1 MDKVDK
7 QKIIF
12 DSEDRDQ
19 IIKKII
25 EQDRIDHAES
35 HLGDRKKSLSKP
47 TYYSQLIENSRGYT
61 YYSEYNSFE
70 FNDGISLVMAPAWG
84 TIFPPYN
91 IARLSGLLRHYG
103 YKVNVHDINIECYHY
118 VKNNHDKDFWES
130 RYYFV
135 WERPVFDDEVFQ
147 IIKPVLDRAV
157 DKIIDDNNEIVGF
170 SLYLTNL
177 LASMYMIGEIKK
189 RRPTVKIV
197 VGGPE
202 VFNDWFEHLL
212 YETLKFPKGLI
223 DYRITGDGEQEIL
236 TLLENYKSIPPSN
249 EIITF
254 GGFQSKL
261 DLNQLPF
268 PDYNDYNL
276 NLYEHP
282 EGASIETSRG
292 CVAQCSFCAET
303 WFWKYRFRTSDRV
316 IDEMKHQIEKY
327 NTRRFWFVDSL
338 ANGAFTEFKNLVEQI
353 IEENLDI
360 RWNSYARC
368 DGRMD
373 AELFRKIAQSGCMSL
388 SFGVESGSETVLTD
402 MKKKIKVWEIENN
415 LRDGHLAGMKN
426 HVNWVVGFPTEGPF
440 EFLHSLHVLYNIR
453 KWVYALS
460 PGMTCGDAPFSDLN
474 LNWKKYKL
482 QWIEKPWDS
491 TFMSNWYTENYA
503 NTILHRFIR
512 LKFMQVWLD
521 LAVNVSDGSVIN
533 AQHRPGL
540 RNFFKFTRLTDHPIV
555 DYIPQRDNQN
565 FNYFTGSTSQTQ
577 FGASLANEY
586 LPYACILYKVYG
598 PFEMEL
604 THDANKDLT
613 EFGGFIVSPYDA
625 IINMQVNQERKL
637 DLTITH
643 KFKHE
648 STRDDVRVKY
658 HEILR
663 EDMSFDWITH
673 KLTCDINN
681 FDGDEKI
688 KSPIII

>member
-1 MDKVDK
+1 MDEVKKEKV
-7 QKIIF
+7 IF

-25 EQDRIDHAES
+25 EQDRLDHAES
-35 HLGDRKKSLSKP
+35 HLGDRTKVTIKP
-47 TYYSQLIENSRGYT
+47 TYYSQLLETGRGYK
-61 YYSEYNSFE
+61 YYSEYNTYE
-70 FNDGISLVMAPAWG
+70 YNDGISLVIAPAWG
-84 TIFPPYN
+84 IIFPPYN

-135 WERPVFDDEVFQ
+135 WERPVFDDEVFPV
-147 IIKPVLDRAV
+147 IKPVLDRAIN
-157 DKIIDDNNEIVGF
+157 KIIDDNNDIVGF

-177 LASMYMIGEIKK
+177 LASMYMISEIKK
-189 RRPTVKIV
+189 RKPTVKIV

-202 VFNDWFEHLL
+202 AFNDWFEHLI
-212 YETLKFPKGLI
+212 YETLKYPKGLI
-223 DYRITGDGEQEIL
+223 DYRITGEGEQELL
-236 TLLENYKSIPPSN
+236 TLLENYKSIPHST

-254 GGFQSKL
+254 GGFQSRL

-268 PDYNDYNL
+268 PDYSDYDL

-327 NTRRFWFVDSL
+327 GTRRFWFVDSL

-353 IEENLDI
+353 IEQQLDI

-388 SFGVESGSETVLTD
+388 SFGVESGSEKVLTD

-482 QWIEKPWDS
+482 QWNEKPWDN
-491 TFMSNWYTENYA
+491 TFMSNWYTENYT

-512 LKFMQVWLD
+512 LKFMQIWLD
-521 LAVNVSDGSVIN
+521 LAVNVSDGTVIN

-540 RNFFKFTRLTDHPIV
+540 NKFFKFERLTTNPITEYV
-555 DYIPQRDNQN
+555 PQQHEQVFDV
-565 FNYFTGSTSQTQ
+565 FNGNTAQEQLS
-577 FGASLANEY
+577 ASLANEY
-586 LPYACILYKVYG
+586 LPFAWILYQVYG
-598 PFEMEL
+598 AFKFDMYSALDE
-604 THDANKDLT
+604 DLA
-613 EFGGFIVSPYDA
+613 EFGGFIVSPYWASVQITVD
-625 IINMQVNQERKL
+625 VNGEL
-637 DLTITH
+637 DFDI
-643 KFKHE
+643 KHSFVHE
-648 STRDDVRVKY
+648 TTRDDPRVKN

-663 EDMSFDWITH
+663 ENMSFEETH
-673 KLTCDINN
+673 HILKCNINKFN
-681 FDGDEKI
+681 GREQTDVNQ
-688 KSPIII
+688 